1 VDAGDL
7 LTLLRPLVVLV
18 DPSGRVRRAHGG
30 CGGFLGHEPSTLVGT
45 NILDLVVP
53 AERMQIGAY
62 FTGDAGRHRPI
73 ALPLPFRMRLLDTG
87 GDEHVVDVVVTSA
100 SMADPDDDGWVLMLT
115 PLTLQAGSTRSLD
128 AELAGASRAHVKRLL
143 AQELEVDDAERLVR
157 VVLVD
162 LAHGEVIPGHDTD
175 HGLADLVLDSLHE
188 GWRPWESL
196 PLDADHHHL
205 PLVDAPPAVRE
216 RLTAGGW
223 HIVEVAAVEL
233 DDTVVAAFIR
243 ATHRRAATRPEPA
256 RTTVE
261 QRLRGLVDMTRLLYG
276 RWRDQDVLMAAAT
289 TDPLTGLANRDTLNM
304 ALAMGEEAV
313 GVIYIDIDR
322 FKEVNDEWGHAAG
335 DLVLVEV
342 ARRITSACRRD
353 DVVARVGGDE
363 FVVLLRKV
371 DEVIAGRICRRIL
384 DEVRLP
390 MLLADG
396 PRHVSVSIGLAMDR
410 SLGDLVEQAD
420 RAMLAAK
427 RQGRSRLVT
436 A

>member
-1 VDAGDL
+1 MDAGDL
-7 LTLLRPLVVLV
+7 LELLRPLVLLV
-18 DPSGRVRRAHGG
+18 DPSGQVRRAAGG
-30 CGGFLGHEPSTLVGT
+30 CGGFLGHEPTSLVGS
-45 NILDLVVP
+45 NVLDLVVP
-53 AERMQIGAY
+53 AERRQIGAY
-62 FTGDAGRHRPI
+62 FTGAGEPHRPI
-73 ALPLPFRMRLLDTG
+73 ALPLPFRMRLLDIVG
-87 GDEHVVDVVVTSA
+87 GEHVVDVVVTSA
-100 SMADPDDDGWVLMLT
+100 SLADPDDEGWVLMLT

-128 AELAGASRAHVKRLL
+128 AELAGASRALVKRLL
-143 AQELEVDDAERLVR
+143 AEELEVDDAERLVR

-162 LAHGEVIPGHDTD
+162 LAQGEVIPGHDTD
-175 HGLADLVLDSLHE
+175 HGLADLVIDGLHA

-196 PLDADHHHL
+196 PRDVDHHQL
-205 PLVDAPPAVRE
+205 PLIDAPVAVRD
-216 RLTAGGW
+216 RLTAEGW
-223 HIVEVAAVEL
+223 HIVEVAAVEV
-233 DDTVVAAFIR
+233 DGTPVAAFIR
-243 ATHRRAATRPEPA
+243 ATHRRVTTRPSPV

-261 QRLRGLVDMTRLLYG
+261 QRMRGLVDVTRLLYS

-313 GVIYIDIDR
+313 GVIYVDIDR

-335 DLVLVEV
+335 DLVLIEV

-410 SLGDLVEQAD
+410 SFGDLVEQAD